1 MRARAAD
8 MRDTGVPGP
17 LDLADPRT
25 FAGHDLGAFWRRLR
39 ATQPLHRQPSREG
52 RPGFWVLSRHAD
64 IVTVYR
70 DDDRFVS
77 EHGNVLVTLLAGGD
91 SAGGKM
97 LAVTDGPRHQAL
109 RRVLLKAFS
118 PRALCR
124 ISERV
129 RTNTR
134 RLVADAVE
142 RGTCDFAAEIASH
155 IPMATISDLLGVP
168 EQDRAFLLRQ
178 TKSALSSDD
187 GTGTALDAVLARNEI
202 LLYFGQLCE
211 ERRRSPGDDVVSA
224 LATSQIDG
232 EPLSDDDI
240 VLNCYSLILGGDE
253 TSRLSMVDAVHTL
266 TRAEDQWARLKE
278 QRVTMDTAVD
288 EVLRWASPTMHFGRR
303 ARYDVEM
310 HGRIIR
316 AGDVVTLWHSSA
328 NRDERVFRDP
338 DKFDL
343 ARTPNRHLAFG
354 HGPHYC
360 LGAHLAKVEVSELL
374 TALRDFTTGF
384 EPTGPAVRIHS
395 NFLTGISSLPLRFA
409 PDAHGLAR
417 HRADPT
423 SDFGG

>member
-1 MRARAAD
+1 MS
-8 MRDTGVPGP
+8 DTDVYEDPP
-17 LDLADPRT
+17 DLADPRT
-25 FAGHDLGAFWRRLR
+25 FAGQDLRAFWRRLR
-39 ATQPLHRQPSREG
+39 ATEPVHWQPPRED

-64 IVTVYR
+64 IVDVYR
-70 DDDRFVS
+70 DNDRFAS
-77 EHGNVLVTLLAGGD
+77 AYGNVLVTLLAGSD

-97 LAVTDGPRHQAL
+97 LAVTDGLRHQAL
-109 RRVLLKAFS
+109 RKVLLKAFS
-118 PRALCR
+118 PRAVSR
-124 ISERV
+124 IAARV
-129 RTNTR
+129 RANTR

-142 RGTCDFAAEIASH
+142 RGACDFAAEIASH

-168 EQDRAFLLRQ
+168 EEDRGFLLRQ
-178 TKSALSSDD
+178 TKAALSSDD

-211 ERRRSPGDDVVSA
+211 QRRRSPGEDVVSV
-224 LATSQIDG
+224 LATSRVDG

-266 TRAEDQWARLKE
+266 ARSGEQWARLKDH
-278 QRVTMDTAVD
+278 RVAMDAAVD

-303 ARYDVEM
+303 ALYDVAL
-310 HGRIIR
+310 HGRTIR
-316 AGDVVTLWHSSA
+316 AGDVVTLWHCSA
-328 NRDERVFRDP
+328 NRDERVFNDP
-338 DKFDL
+338 GRFDL

-374 TALRDFTTGF
+374 SALRDFATGF

-409 PDAHGLAR
+409 PDAGGLAR
-417 HRADPT
+417 HRADQ
-423 SDFGG
+423 SAGIDG